1 MDEIIEEELAL
12 IACIEDADEPEQV
25 EMFTILHEQI
35 RQTMKNST
43 KIIIT
48 AIVAVVV
55 GFVGAVAIIDIV
67 FL

>member
-1 MDEIIEEELAL
+1 
-12 IACIEDADEPEQV
+12 
-25 EMFTILHEQI
+25 
-35 RQTMKNST
+35 MKNST